1 MNYHRESLPAM
12 DIPFPALSP
21 QQRLHFD
28 IYGYVVIPEV
38 LTPAECQA
46 LIDVL
51 QALKTDL
58 IAAGEPISFSADPP
72 TKVRG
77 AGVAHPGHAH
87 HIFMRDIEQAHPLI
101 TSYISHPRL
110 LGMAAEI
117 MGGEIRLVESNAY
130 INSRLPSLDKT
141 EDPTFSFHRGTDV
154 PYGSNTRNGL
164 YHSNFVKTLT
174 NLTDL
179 DADDGGTVVIAGSH
193 KIDIPPDE
201 LIACAYEDRSMIH
214 QVKAPAGSTLLF
226 AEPLIHATG
235 QIRSERERVIIIS
248 GYGPSHFPYW
258 GDGEWSDEFLES
270 IPNNQKI
277 LFHGRQ
283 NWNRQPKE
291 RPSLLAKTDDRT
303 FGLGDWQQRESLP
316 EDR

>member
-1 MNYHRESLPAM
+1 MNYHRVSLPTM

-28 IYGYVVIPEV
+28 IYGYVVIPQV
-38 LTPAECQA
+38 LTPEECQA

-51 QALKTDL
+51 QKLKSDL
-58 IAAGEPISFSADPP
+58 MAAGEPISFSADS
-72 TKVRG
+72 TAKVRG
-77 AGVAHPGHAH
+77 AGAAGSGNAH

-117 MGGEIRLVESNAY
+117 VGGEIRLVESNAH
-130 INSRLPSLDKT
+130 INSRLPNWDET
-141 EDPTFSFHRGTDV
+141 EESTFSFHRGTDV
-154 PYGSNTRNGL
+154 PYGSHTRNGL

-193 KIDIPPDE
+193 KIDIAPDE
-201 LIACAYEDRSMIH
+201 LIACAYKDRSMIH
-214 QVKAPAGSTLLF
+214 QVNAPAGSTLLF

-235 QIRSERERVIIIS
+235 QIRSERERVIIIN

-258 GDGEWSDEFLES
+258 GDGEWSNEFLES
-270 IPNNQKI
+270 IPDNQKI

-283 NWNRQPKE
+283 NWSRQVKE
-291 RPSLLAKTDDRT
+291 RPSLLTKADERT
-303 FGLGDWQQRESLP
+303 FQLGDWQQRESLP

>member
-1 MNYHRESLPAM
+1 MNYHRESLPTM

-51 QALKTDL
+51 QELKTEL
-58 IAAGEPISFSADPP
+58 IAAGEPISFSADSDA
-72 TKVRG
+72 KVRG
-77 AGVAHPGHAH
+77 AGAAHSGNAD
-87 HIFMRDIEQAHPLI
+87 HIFMRDIEQAHALI

-110 LGMAAEI
+110 LGMAAEVV
-117 MGGEIRLVESNAY
+117 GGEIRLVESNAH
-130 INSRLPSLDKT
+130 INSRLPDWDEA

-154 PYGSNTRNGL
+154 PYGSHMRNGL

-179 DADDGGTVVIAGSH
+179 GEGDGGTVVIAGSH
-193 KIDIPPDE
+193 KIDLPPDE
-201 LIACAYEDRSMIH
+201 IITCAYKDRSMIH

-258 GDGEWSDEFLES
+258 GDGEWSDEFIES
-270 IPNNQKI
+270 IPDNQKI

-283 NWNRQPKE
+283 NWNRQTKE
-291 RPSLLAKTDDRT
+291 RPSLLAKTDERT
-303 FGLGDWQQRESLP
+303 FKLGDWQQRESLP
-316 EDR
+316 EDS

>member
-1 MNYHRESLPAM
+1 MNYHRVSLPAM
-12 DIPFPALSP
+12 DIPFPALSS
-21 QQRLHFD
+21 QQRLHLD
-28 IYGYVVIPEV
+28 IYGYVVIPQV
-38 LTPAECQA
+38 LTPAECQD

-51 QALKTDL
+51 QELKKDL
-58 IAAGEPISFSADPP
+58 IAAGEPISFSADSAA
-72 TKVRG
+72 KVRG
-77 AGVAHPGHAH
+77 AGVAHPGNAH

-101 TSYISHPRL
+101 ASYISHPRL

-117 MGGEIRLVESNAY
+117 VGGEIRLVESNAI
-130 INSRLPSLDKT
+130 INSRLPDWDKI
-141 EDPTFSFHRGTDV
+141 EEPSFSFHRGTDV
-154 PYGSNTRNGL
+154 PYGSHTRHGL

-179 DADDGGTVVIAGSH
+179 DPDDGGTVVIAGSH
-193 KIDIPPDE
+193 KIDISPDE
-201 LIACAYEDRSMIH
+201 LIACAYKDRSMIH
-214 QVKAPAGSTLLF
+214 QVSAPAGSTLLF

-258 GDGEWSDEFLES
+258 GDGEWSHEFLES
-270 IPNNQKI
+270 IPANQKI

-283 NWNRQPKE
+283 NWNRQVKE
-291 RPSLLAKTDDRT
+291 RPNLLAEADERA
-303 FGLGDWQQRESLP
+303 FALGDWQERASLS

>member
-1 MNYHRESLPAM
+1 MNYHRVSLPTM

-51 QALKTDL
+51 QKLKTDL
-58 IAAGEPISFSADPP
+58 MAAGEPISFSADSA

-77 AGVAHPGHAH
+77 AGAAGSGNAH

-117 MGGEIRLVESNAY
+117 IGGEIRLVESNAH
-130 INSRLPSLDKT
+130 INSRLPNWDET
-141 EDPTFSFHRGTDV
+141 EEPTFSFHRGTDV
-154 PYGSNTRNGL
+154 PYGSHTRNGL

-179 DADDGGTVVIAGSH
+179 DTDDGGTVVIAGSH
-193 KIDIPPDE
+193 KIDIAPDE
-201 LIACAYEDRSMIH
+201 LIACAYKDRSMIH
-214 QVKAPAGSTLLF
+214 QVNAPAGSTLLF

-235 QIRSERERVIIIS
+235 QIRSERERVIIIN

-258 GDGEWSDEFLES
+258 GDGEWSDEFIES
-270 IPNNQKI
+270 IPDNQKI

-283 NWNRQPKE
+283 NWSRQVKE
-291 RPSLLAKTDDRT
+291 RPSLMAEADERA
-303 FGLGDWQQRESLP
+303 FALGDWRERASLS

>member
-1 MNYHRESLPAM
+1 MNYHRVSLPAM
-12 DIPFPALSP
+12 DIPFPALSS

-38 LTPAECQA
+38 LTPMECQA

-51 QALKTDL
+51 QELKTNL
-58 IAAGEPISFSADPP
+58 VAAGQPISFSADSAA
-72 TKVRG
+72 KARG
-77 AGVAHPGHAH
+77 AGLAHPDNAH
-87 HIFMRDIEQAHPLI
+87 HVFMRDIEQAHPLI
-101 TSYISHPRL
+101 ASYISHPRL

-117 MGGEIRLVESNAY
+117 VGGEIRLVESNAH
-130 INSRLPSLDKT
+130 INSRLPDWDKT
-141 EDPTFSFHRGTDV
+141 EEPTFSFHRGTDV
-154 PYGSNTRNGL
+154 PYGSHTRNGL

-179 DADDGGTVVIAGSH
+179 DSDDGGTVVIAGSH

-201 LIACAYEDRSMIH
+201 LIACAYKDRSMIH
-214 QVKAPAGSTLLF
+214 QVNAPAGSTLLF

-235 QIRSERERVIIIS
+235 QIRSERERVIIIN

-258 GDGEWSDEFLES
+258 GDGTWSNEFLES
-270 IPNNQKI
+270 IPDNQKI

-283 NWNRQPKE
+283 NWSRQVKE
-291 RPSLLAKTDDRT
+291 RPSLLAKADDRT
-303 FGLGDWQQRESLP
+303 FGLGDWRQRESLP
-316 EDR
+316 EDS

>member
-1 MNYHRESLPAM
+1 MNYHRISLPAM
-12 DIPFPALSP
+12 DVPFPALNS

-38 LTPAECQA
+38 LTPVECQA

-51 QALKTDL
+51 QKLKTDL
-58 IAAGEPISFSADPP
+58 LAAGEPISFSADSAA
-72 TKVRG
+72 KVRG
-77 AGVAHPGHAH
+77 SGVARPDNSN

-101 TSYISHPRL
+101 ASYISHPRL

-117 MGGEIRLVESNAY
+117 VGGEIRLVESNAL
-130 INSRLPSLDKT
+130 INSRLPDWDET
-141 EDPTFSFHRGTDV
+141 EESTFSFHRGTDV
-154 PYGSNTRNGL
+154 PYGSHTRNGL

-179 DADDGGTVVIAGSH
+179 DSDDGGTVVIAGSH
-193 KIDIPPDE
+193 KIDISPDE

-214 QVKAPAGSTLLF
+214 QVNAPAGSTLLF

-235 QIRSERERVIIIS
+235 QIRSERERVIIIN

-258 GDGEWSDEFLES
+258 GDGKWSNEFLES
-270 IPNNQKI
+270 IPDNQKI

-283 NWNRQPKE
+283 NWNRQVKE
-291 RPSLLAKTDDRT
+291 RPSLLAKADDRT
-303 FGLGDWQQRESLP
+303 FRLGDWRQRESLP
-316 EDR
+316 EDS

>member
-1 MNYHRESLPAM
+1 M
-12 DIPFPALSP
+12 
-21 QQRLHFD
+21 
-28 IYGYVVIPEV
+28 
-38 LTPAECQA
+38 
-46 LIDVL
+46 
-51 QALKTDL
+51 
-58 IAAGEPISFSADPP
+58 AAGEPISFSADSAA
-72 TKVRG
+72 KVRG
-77 AGVAHPGHAH
+77 AGVARPGNAQ

-117 MGGEIRLVESNAY
+117 VGGEIRLVESNAH
-130 INSRLPSLDKT
+130 INSRLPSLDET
-141 EDPTFSFHRGTDV
+141 EEPTFSFHRGTDV
-154 PYGSNTRNGL
+154 PYGSHTRNGL

-179 DADDGGTVVIAGSH
+179 DTDDGGTVVIAGSH
-193 KIDIPPDE
+193 KIDLPAKE
-201 LIACAYEDRSMIH
+201 LIDCAYKDRSMIH

-258 GDGEWSDEFLES
+258 GDGEWSDEFIES
-270 IPNNQKI
+270 IPDNQKI

-283 NWNRQPKE
+283 NWSRQVKE
-291 RPSLLAKTDDRT
+291 RPNLLAEADERT
-303 FGLGDWQQRESLP
+303 FGLGDWRQRESLP
-316 EDR
+316 EDS

>member
-1 MNYHRESLPAM
+1 
-12 DIPFPALSP
+12 
-21 QQRLHFD
+21 
-28 IYGYVVIPEV
+28 VVIPQV

-51 QALKTDL
+51 QELKTDL
-58 IAAGEPISFSADPP
+58 MAAGEPISFSAASEA
-72 TKVRG
+72 KVRG
-77 AGVAHPGHAH
+77 AGAAHAGNTD

-110 LGMAAEI
+110 LGMAAEVV
-117 MGGEIRLVESNAY
+117 GGEIRLVESNAH
-130 INSRLPSLDKT
+130 INSRLPDWDET
-141 EDPTFSFHRGTDV
+141 AEPTFSFHRGTDV
-154 PYGSNTRNGL
+154 PYGSHTRNGL

-179 DADDGGTVVIAGSH
+179 DTDDGGTVVIAGSH
-193 KIDIPPDE
+193 KMDIAADE
-201 LIACAYEDRSMIH
+201 LISCAYKDRSMIH
-214 QVKAPAGSTLLF
+214 QIKAPAGSTLLF

-258 GDGEWSDEFLES
+258 GDGEWSDEFIES
-270 IPNNQKI
+270 IPDNQKI

-283 NWNRQPKE
+283 NWNRQTKE
-291 RPSLLAKTDDRT
+291 RPSLLAKTDERT
-303 FGLGDWQQRESLP
+303 FKLGDWQQRESLP
-316 EDR
+316 EDS